1 MIRRSV
7 KDMRHA
13 EFTSLLLDQIQ
24 SITNQTKLF
33 ISAVSDVVWRQVLMI
48 HVGQHY
54 LTTWCLILL
63 PITNVS
69 VFNGVLSISIT
80 FLVSLIVLFQSQ
92 VLCPWSIGRA
102 SSATGAI

>member
-24 SITNQTKLF
+24 LITNQTKLF

-48 HVGQHY
+48 LVGKHY

-63 PITNVS
+63 PIIYSMLT
-69 VFNGVLSISIT
+69 
-80 FLVSLIVLFQSQ
+80 
-92 VLCPWSIGRA
+92 A
-102 SSATGAI
+102 S